1 MKEEQNG
8 APKKKWSRIFRK
20 KWFFP
25 AVYISVAAILL
36 TAVVWY
42 QNVDNQVPD
51 AEENQEASD
60 HYTPDLYDEDA
71 ESVMEQS
78 ENIKMPVTDQ
88 EKAEIVTKFYDASAE
103 QEDKENALVFHNNR
117 YYQSTGIDITLE
129 EDESFDVVAS
139 LSGQVEEV
147 KEDPILGN
155 VVTLSHGNDV
165 MTYYA
170 SMDDITKE
178 VGDEV
183 KQGDELGTAGNNLF
197 GKDIGPHVHF
207 ELRKSGESLNP
218 EEFFNQSVSELDKV
232 EVDEEEGKSD
242 NEEGTDAGDVDEDM
256 DTDPGEGN
264 ENDGNASDEND
275 DNADADS
282 DEDANGDSNENN
294 EDADA
299 DSNENDAGAGAGLN
313 DNNDEDVDVDMN
325 DENDLNDMD
334 PEE

>member
-8 APKKKWSRIFRK
+8 APQKKWSRIFRK
-20 KWFFP
+20 KWFFS
-25 AVYISVAAILL
+25 AVNISVAAILL
-36 TAVVWY
+36 TAVVCS
-42 QNVDNQVPD
+42 QNVDNQDHD

-139 LSGQVEEV
+139 LSGQVEDV
-147 KEDPILGN
+147 NEDPIPGN
-155 VVTLSHGNDV
+155 VVTLSDGSDV

-170 SMDDITKE
+170 SMDDIKKE

-183 KQGDELGTAGNNLF
+183 KQGDELGTAGNNLL
-197 GKDIGPHVHF
+197 GKDIGPHVHL
-207 ELRKSGESLNP
+207 ELRKSGQSLNP
-218 EEFFNQSVSELDKV
+218 EEYCNQSVSELDKV

-242 NEEGTDAGDVDEDM
+242 NEEGTDAGDVHEDM

-264 ENDGNASDEND
+264 ENGGNASDEND
-275 DNADADS
+275 ENADADS

>member
-8 APKKKWSRIFRK
+8 ASKKKWSRIFRK

-25 AVYISVAAILL
+25 AVYITVAAILL
-36 TAVVWY
+36 TTVVWY
-42 QNVDNQVPD
+42 QNVDNQVPE

-78 ENIKMPVTDQ
+78 ENIKMPVNDQ
-88 EKAEIVTKFYDASAE
+88 EKAEIVTNFYDSNAE
-103 QEDKENALVFHNNR
+103 QEDKENALVFHNSR
-117 YYQSTGIDITLE
+117 YYQSTGIDITLG
-129 EDESFDVVAS
+129 EDESFDVLAS

-232 EVDEEEGKSD
+232 EVDEDDDQPENG
-242 NEEGTDAGDVDEDM
+242 EEGTDAEDTEDDM
-256 DTDPGEGN
+256 ETNPGEGN
-264 ENDGNASDEND
+264 ENEG
-275 DNADADS
+275 
-282 DEDANGDSNENN
+282 DANSNDNN

-299 DSNENDAGAGAGLN
+299 DANDNDEDAGAGLN
-313 DNNDEDVDVDMN
+313 D
-325 DENDLNDMD
+325 ENDQNDLD
-334 PEE
+334 PEEDNNNN